1 MLCLAYTYTKQ
12 CRHYDAGIRNWVAA
26 KVSLDQDGSPRGTKD
41 EDLPKGEPVTLF
53 RSLRDGPR
61 AVDQL
66 LLAPRYWSIAHKL
79 HSYTCSS
86 RDQLLELKLN
96 STCHVVMCKKSPL
109 VGQTKQCVLSWL
121 SNLLCVSQ
129 SASAVCW
136 LCVLKLLICCLGAPW
151 WWPVT
156 LLGVRCS

>member
-1 MLCLAYTYTKQ
+1 MFCLAYTCTKQ
-12 CRHYDAGIRNWVAA
+12 YRHCDAGIRNWVAA

-66 LLAPRYWSIAHKL
+66 LLAPRYWSIARKL
-79 HSYTCSS
+79 HSRTCSGCG
-86 RDQLLELKLN
+86 QLLELTLN
-96 STCHVVMCKKSPL
+96 STRHMVRREQSPHG
-109 VGQTKQCVLSWL
+109 GQTKQCVLSWL

-129 SASAVCW
+129 
-136 LCVLKLLICCLGAPW
+136 I
-151 WWPVT
+151 T
-156 LLGVRCS
+156 

>member
-1 MLCLAYTYTKQ
+1 MLSIVSVVSIVCGLHIYQTMQ
-12 CRHYDAGIRNWVAA
+12 SLFSHDAGIRNWVAA

-41 EDLPKGEPVTLF
+41 EALPKGEPVTLF

-79 HSYTCSS
+79 HSRTCSS
-86 RDQLLELKLN
+86 CGQLLELTLD
-96 STCHVVMCKKSPL
+96 STCHVVSKQSLL

-121 SNLLCVSQ
+121 INVLCMSYERSVGCMS
-129 SASAVCW
+129 
-136 LCVLKLLICCLGAPW
+136 
-151 WWPVT
+151 
-156 LLGVRCS
+156 